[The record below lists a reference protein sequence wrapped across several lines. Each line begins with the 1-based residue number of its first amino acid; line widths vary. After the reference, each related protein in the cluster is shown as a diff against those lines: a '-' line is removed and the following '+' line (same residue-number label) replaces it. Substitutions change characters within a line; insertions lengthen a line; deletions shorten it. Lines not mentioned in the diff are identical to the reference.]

1 MPKKLLLSLSLTPLT
16 DRFLCVIFGVTLT
29 AAKVAQKMDHDDIYA
44 FDEEQSD
51 ADVKLDQKRYS
62 VMSLILMFKS
72 CMVLAIY
79 VYSTWTKDYRETNM
93 KHDDEEGL
101 TKVIDSMMKKIV

>member
-1 MPKKLLLSLSLTPLT
+1 
-16 DRFLCVIFGVTLT
+16 
-29 AAKVAQKMDHDDIYA
+29 
-44 FDEEQSD
+44 
-51 ADVKLDQKRYS
+51 
-62 VMSLILMFKS
+62 MSLILMFKS